1 MGGGIVGEC
10 DDLVRIVAPHLDAVR
25 VERVWVAGGVVYI
38 AACTRELTVACP
50 DCGRG
55 SVRTHSR
62 YRRTLADVAVGGRPV
77 VIELSV
83 RRMFCDGPGCGRR
96 TFVEQVEGLTVRYQR
111 RSPLLQH
118 LVQMAGVLLAG
129 RGGARLL
136 QILQVPLSRTSV
148 LFHLMRLPLPSAAT
162 PRVLGV
168 DDFALYTDVYGT
180 LLVDADTRLPIELWA
195 GRDADQLAAWLRTHP
210 GVEVVCRD
218 GSLVYRQGITDGA
231 PNAVQ
236 VSDRFH
242 LWQGLSKR
250 VGDIA
255 AAHRSC
261 LPAAVPDPEA
271 APPPPSSTAPSDQ
284 ADTRARRHAKNLF
297 EAVHAVT
304 DTGISLHAAAH
315 QLGLNRRTVRK
326 YARAATWQEC
336 VRRAPSRRPTSLD
349 PYLDY
354 LRQRWEEGE
363 HTATVLHQEIVA
375 KGYRG
380 HYQRVKMAIAPLRR
394 GLPIY
399 TPRERPPSPRQVA
412 RWITTAPSRRGLHA
426 TEALRRLLE
435 HCPELDRTHDL
446 VRQFAAMLD
455 ARDATPL
462 PDWLEQLATSHLPAL
477 ASLANAIREDQPAV
491 VQGITTPFNS
501 GVNEG
506 RITDLKLQKRI
517 MAGRAGVPLLRHRV
531 ILMALLRRRHP

>member
-1 MGGGIVGEC
+1 M
-10 DDLVRIVAPHLDAVR
+10 AS
-25 VERVWVAGGVVYI
+25 GVVRI

-50 DCGRG
+50 DCGLVSAR
-55 SVRTHSR
+55 VHSR
-62 YRRTLADVAVGGRPV
+62 YGRTLADVAVGGRPV
-77 VIELSV
+77 VIGLSV
-83 RRMFCDGPGCGRR
+83 RRLFCDGPGCGRR
-96 TFVEQVEGLTVRYQR
+96 TFAEQVEGLTVRYQR

-136 QILQVPLSRTSV
+136 QILKVPLSRTSV
-148 LFHLMRLPLPSAAT
+148 LFHLMRLPLPAAAT

-168 DDFALYTDVYGT
+168 DDFALYADVYGT

-195 GRDADQLAAWLRTHP
+195 GRDAEQLAAWLRTHP

-231 PNAVQ
+231 PAAVQ

-255 AAHRSC
+255 AAHRGC
-261 LPAAVPDPEA
+261 LPAAVPEPEPA
-271 APPPPSSTAPSDQ
+271 QPQNATASSHEV
-284 ADTRARRHAKNLF
+284 DTPARRHAKRLF

-304 DTGISLHAAAH
+304 DTGISLNAAAH
-315 QLGLNRRTVRK
+315 QLGLNRRTVGK

-336 VRRAPSRRPTSLD
+336 VRRSRPRRPTSLD
-349 PYLDY
+349 PYLEY

-363 HTATVLHQEIVA
+363 HTAKVLHQEIVA

-380 HYQRVKMAIAPLRR
+380 HYQRVKVAIAPLRR
-394 GLPIY
+394 GLPID

-412 RWITTAPSRRGLHA
+412 RRITTAPARRSLHA
-426 TEALRRLLE
+426 SEALRRLLE
-435 HCPELDRTHDL
+435 HCPELQQTHDL
-446 VRQFAAMLD
+446 VRQFASMLD
-455 ARDATPL
+455 SRDATL
-462 PDWLEQLATSHLPAL
+462 LTHWLEQLATSRLPAL
-477 ASLANAIREDQPAV
+477 VSLANAIREDRPAII
-491 VQGITTPFNS
+491 QGITTPFNS

-517 MAGRAGVPLLRHRV
+517 MAGRAGVSLLRHRV
-531 ILMALLRRRHP
+531 ILMAQLRRRYP